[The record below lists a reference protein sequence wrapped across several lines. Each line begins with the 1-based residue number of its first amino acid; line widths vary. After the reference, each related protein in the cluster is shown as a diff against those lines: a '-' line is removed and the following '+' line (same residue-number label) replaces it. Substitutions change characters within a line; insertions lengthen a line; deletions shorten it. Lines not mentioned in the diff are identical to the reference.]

1 MKKVLVVDNHV
12 MMLKFVESLLGKKG
26 YEVRTAEDGIAALDI
41 VKEYKPDVIFVDLV
55 MPYIRGEKL
64 VSILRAFDELK
75 DTRIVILSGIAAEI
89 SSDHVD
95 FGADACIA
103 KGPFNKMG
111 EHITGLLN
119 GFESG
124 SISGPVK
131 EVIGT
136 EDVYKRAI
144 TTELIAGRRHSDI
157 IIDSISDGILEL
169 NKDFRIVYANNAAK
183 TILKVDE
190 KTLITSRFSE
200 LCIPQ
205 NGKVMEDYFKGIRE
219 QKSLDPVVVVRD
231 GLFLEVNIRHIIT
244 ETDESYIVIMR
255 DVTHLKQEL
264 IAKEKL
270 IKEVFHRVKNNLALI
285 SSIVNLQ
292 IGDTDDE
299 HIRDVLYTLK
309 SRMDSIAL
317 VHGQI
322 YKGND
327 FDYLDFVDF
336 AESLFSSIVYS
347 EIGQGK
353 YVVYN
358 LDLPR
363 ANIDIDTAI
372 PLGLIITELISNT
385 IKYGFTGEKGGE
397 ITLSGSIS
405 GETMSVVYK
414 DNGTAGEEYFS
425 FEHSSLLSLQLLNA
439 LCSQIGSEITFKNN
453 GGAEYRFSI
462 PVVKA

>member
-12 MMLKFVESLLGKKG
+12 MMLKFVESLLEKKG

-41 VKEYKPDVIFVDLV
+41 VKEYKPDVIFVDLI

-64 VSILRAFDELK
+64 VSILREFDELK
-75 DTRIVILSGIAAEI
+75 NSRIVILSGIAAEI
-89 SSDHVD
+89 SSDHLD

-111 EHITGLLN
+111 EHITGLLS
-119 GFESG
+119 GFEQG

-131 EVIGT
+131 DVIGT

-157 IIDSISDGILEL
+157 IMDSISDGILEL

-183 TILKVDE
+183 AILKVDE

-200 LCIPQ
+200 LCLPP
-205 NGKVMEDYFKGIRE
+205 NGHVMEEYFKGIRE
-219 QKSLDPVVVVRD
+219 KKPLEPVVVERD
-231 GLFLEVNIRHIIT
+231 GLFFEVNIRHVIT
-244 ETDESYIVIMR
+244 ETDESYIVIMQ
-255 DVTHLKQEL
+255 DVTHLKKEL

-292 IGDTDDE
+292 IGDTEDE
-299 HIRDVLYTLK
+299 RVRDVLFTLK
-309 SRMDSIAL
+309 TRMDSIAL
-317 VHGQI
+317 VHSQI
-322 YKGND
+322 YKGSD
-327 FDYLDFVDF
+327 FEYLDLVDF
-336 AESLFSSIVYS
+336 TESLFSSIIYS
-347 EIGQGK
+347 EISEGK

-358 LDLPR
+358 LNLSK
-363 ANIDIDTAI
+363 ATIDIDTAI
-372 PLGLIITELISNT
+372 PLGLIITELISNS

-397 ITLSGSIS
+397 VTLSGSIT

-414 DNGTAGEEYFS
+414 DNGTADEQYFS
-425 FEHSSLLSLQLLNA
+425 FEHSHLLSLQLLNA
-439 LCSQIGSEITFKNN
+439 LCAQIGSDITFKNN
-453 GGAEYRFSI
+453 GGAEYCFSL
-462 PVVKA
+462 PVRKT